1 MTKFVNIRSLSFD
14 TSFLLKDNYYID
26 LAIKKILNSKIPCF
40 ITSTVIS
47 ELEQLKANTHKEE
60 YLKRIS
66 ELEKEIMYL
75 KKTNKTLKE
84 TENLIKNKIE
94 RLAVKVENIDF

>member
-1 MTKFVNIRSLSFD
+1 MENQSEYVSFD
-14 TSFLLKDNYYID
+14 QIYNKIQQFFKVFDELVESHNRLK
-26 LAIKKILNSKIPCF
+26 
-40 ITSTVIS
+40 T
-47 ELEQLKANTHKEE
+47 ELEEVKANPQKEE
-60 YLKRIS
+60 YLKKIN
-66 ELEKEIMYL
+66 ELEKEISDL

>member
-1 MTKFVNIRSLSFD
+1 MENQSEFVSFEQIYNKIQQFFKIFEELVE
-14 TSFLLKDNYYID
+14 SNNRLKSE
-26 LAIKKILNSKIPCF
+26 LEEIKANPQKEQYLKK
-40 ITSTVIS
+40 IS
-47 ELEQLKANTHKEE
+47 ELENE
-60 YLKRIS
+60 IS
-66 ELEKEIMYL
+66 SL

>member
-1 MTKFVNIRSLSFD
+1 MENQPEFVSFD
-14 TSFLLKDNYYID
+14 QIYNKIQRFFKVFEELVESNSRLKI
-26 LAIKKILNSKIPCF
+26 
-40 ITSTVIS
+40 
-47 ELEQLKANTHKEE
+47 ELEEIKANPQKEE
-60 YLKRIS
+60 YLKRIN
-66 ELEKEIMYL
+66 ELEKEISNL